1 MPVPRSGFPIC
12 LGPSPDVLVR
22 RLVLRAAGVAAI
34 MWIAG
39 AAPAAAATDDE
50 RRVKAVFLYKFVP
63 YVSWPAGLAD
73 GNPFV
78 IGATNPDMAREVAEV
93 TAGRVLDGRAIVVRH
108 VREGDPTAGVRL
120 LFVGADEAARLGA
133 IATQTRG
140 QPVLLV
146 TEVPGGLDRGAVIN
160 FLLNEGRVR
169 FEVSL
174 PAAESRRLVISS
186 RLLKVAQNVRM
197 GTP

>member
-1 MPVPRSGFPIC
+1 MWVAGT
-12 LGPSPDVLVR
+12 VL
-22 RLVLRAAGVAAI
+22 
-34 MWIAG
+34 
-39 AAPAAAATDDE
+39 PAAAATDDE

-63 YVSWPAGLAD
+63 YVSWPSGSTD

-78 IGATNPDMAREVAEV
+78 IGATNADMAREVAEV
-93 TAGRVLDGRAIVVRH
+93 TVGRVLDGRAIVVRH
-108 VREGDPTAGVRL
+108 VREGDPTTGLHL
-120 LFVGADEAARLGA
+120 LFVGSTEASRLVAIAAR
-133 IATQTRG
+133 TRG

-146 TEVPGGLDRGAVIN
+146 AEVPGALDRGAVIN
-160 FLLNEGRVR
+160 FLLSEGRVR

-186 RLLKVAQNVRM
+186 RLLKVAEQVRT